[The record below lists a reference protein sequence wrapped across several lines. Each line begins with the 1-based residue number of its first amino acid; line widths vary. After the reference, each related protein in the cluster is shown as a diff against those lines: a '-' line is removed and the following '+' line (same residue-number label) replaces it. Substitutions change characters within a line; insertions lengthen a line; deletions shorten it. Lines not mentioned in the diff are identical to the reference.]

1 MVSKLEQGQDVHS
14 GSLTQLFHS
23 SASGECNN
31 QRKQRTE
38 PVLENQRS
46 ALKQCLIY
54 SKKIADLGQHLGGPA
69 DKVPLVSS
77 TACHLCSFAS
87 ASDIFSIIKE

>member
-1 MVSKLEQGQDVHS
+1 MGNELEQSQDVHS

-23 SASGECNN
+23 SASGESNN
-31 QRKQRTE
+31 QGEQRTE

-54 SKKIADLGQHLGGPA
+54 SKKIEALGQHLGGPV
-69 DKVPLVSS
+69 DKVPLVFSS
-77 TACHLCSFAS
+77 ACHLCSFTS